1 MVRGRRASP
10 AVAASSSSSSSS
22 SKLPPGKKGGRKLP
36 VVKSTSIAAALR
48 QASCDSNESA
58 VILRGKA
65 GVGVKGQGAC
75 TADVQS
81 HPQGSRLRLQQSTP
95 QISFW
100 KGICRPTLLVQALA
114 KIGTLVEAETALLF
128 ANSQV
133 RYPFSALTV
142 ERVLTAI
149 QAIVDAAE
157 LLRTVGADD
166 NRAVFSNSAMRQR
179 WGVIRKLIE
188 LAEAAVPMKVSLL
201 ASCTTAG
208 ESSTAGVPPVSLW
221 ALNGHLKRLQRLL
234 QLRECHS
241 RIISTLRLCKTKNE
255 VSAALFGPSMIEAAT
270 IEPMPGVAYLH
281 QGEQCVIKGLLAEVN
296 DIAPCSESWGPSSIT
311 PLRVASGSYVLH
323 KHSRF
328 ETLACLLKVAEFIG
342 LPPFLRSIR
351 VAGGRSR
358 VFQPQPSKMNSM
370 DDGSLHIYKESLP
383 FLFPSSDDLDPRHF
397 ETPASNQA
405 QLVQE
410 ELVKLASQ
418 HCCFGALVG
427 EADQVVALLHES
439 AACLQRRKMASCD
452 ERTVTIKIE
461 RAEDDDEGRP
471 LQRGMM
477 DASGKDPLR
486 AYAQWLLQAAKEEN
500 SKQNRVRWLCGNRWS
515 PTMSYYA
522 LVIAATLPHN
532 TNDVVEAEED
542 SEAGDRADFVVSYYV
557 AAVLELTR
565 F

>member
-1 MVRGRRASP
+1 MARGRRESS
-10 AVAASSSSSSSS
+10 AVAASSSSSKS
-22 SKLPPGKKGGRKLP
+22 PPGKKAGRKLP

-58 VILRGKA
+58 VIFRGKA

-81 HPQGSRLRLQQSTP
+81 HLQGSRLRLQQSAP

-114 KIGTLVEAETALLF
+114 KTGTLVEAETALLF
-128 ANSQV
+128 SNSRV

-157 LLRTVGADD
+157 LLRTVGTDG
-166 NRAVFSNSAMRQR
+166 NRAVFSNDAMCQR
-179 WGVIRKLIE
+179 WRVIRKLIE

-201 ASCTTAG
+201 TGSTTAC
-208 ESSTAGVPPVSLW
+208 ESVTAGLPPVSLW
-221 ALNGHLKRLQRLL
+221 ALNGRLKCLQRLL

-241 RIISTLRLCKTKNE
+241 RILSTLRLCKTRNE

-270 IEPMPGVAYLH
+270 IEPMPGMAYWH
-281 QGEQCVIKGLLAEVN
+281 QGEQCVIKGLMAEVN
-296 DIAPCSESWGPSSIT
+296 DITPCSESWGPSSIT

-323 KHSRF
+323 KHSRV
-328 ETLACLLKVAEFIG
+328 ETLACLLRVAEFIG

-358 VFQPQPSKMNSM
+358 VFQPQPSKMKSV

-383 FLFPSSDDLDPRHF
+383 LLFPSSDDLDPRHF
-397 ETPASNQA
+397 EAPASNHA

-410 ELVKLASQ
+410 ELVKLAGQ

-452 ERTVTIKIE
+452 ERTVAIKVE
-461 RAEDDDEGRP
+461 REEDDGGDRP
-471 LQRGMM
+471 LQRGVM
-477 DASGKDPLR
+477 DASGDDPLR
-486 AYAQWLLQAAKEEN
+486 AYAELLLQAAREEN

-522 LVIAATLPHN
+522 LVIAAALPHK
-532 TNDVVEAEED
+532 TNDVMEAEED
-542 SEAGDRADFVVSYYV
+542 REARRRVDFVASYYV
-557 AAVLELTR
+557 AAILELTR